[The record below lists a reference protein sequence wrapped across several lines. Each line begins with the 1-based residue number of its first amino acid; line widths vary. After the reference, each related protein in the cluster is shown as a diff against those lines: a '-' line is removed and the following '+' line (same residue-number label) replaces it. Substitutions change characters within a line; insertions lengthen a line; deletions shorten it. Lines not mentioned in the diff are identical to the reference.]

1 MYKLNDVVYL
11 NEKENKELLS
21 NELNLTKIIHVEKE
35 DDVPI
40 DEYPYK
46 YIVGK
51 DLDLF

>member
-1 MYKLNDVVYL
+1 MYKVNDIVYL

-21 NELNLTKIIHVEKE
+21 NELSLTKINHVDKE
-35 DDVPI
+35 EDVPL

-46 YIVGK
+46 YTVGK